1 MFFALTRRHTFG
13 LALFAGAFSMPA
25 LAQVPSGKPV
35 QIVVPFA
42 PGGAQDAIARL
53 VGAKLSTRLNTPVII
68 ENKGGAGGV
77 IAADGVAKAVADG
90 TVLLMATGGAV
101 SIAPHINPA
110 LPYDPLKDLAP
121 VALLADTPMT
131 LAVRSESPYKSAA
144 DLIADAKA
152 KPGSVTYAS
161 TGNGTV
167 SNLTG
172 ELFAMNVGAKL
183 LHVPYRGAGPAMTDL
198 LSGQVA
204 AIVTSAASI
213 EPMVNSGKARVL
225 ASFTTAPI
233 AALKAPTVR
242 EATGVTGLE
251 VPVWVGIMAPA
262 KTPVATIE
270 ALATALVAICGEPD
284 TQERIKSL
292 GALSTCG
299 GAAEAGTVIRS
310 DYDRWK
316 AVIATGNIKA
326 E

>member
-1 MFFALTRRHTFG
+1 MMIRPLSLVLSVFFAS
-13 LALFAGAFSMPA
+13 AAVAQMP
-25 LAQVPSGKPV
+25 PGKSV
-35 QIVVPFA
+35 QLVVPFA
-42 PGGAQDAIARL
+42 PGGAQDAIARY
-53 VGAKLSTRLNTPVII
+53 VGAKLSTRLGTPVIV

-77 IAADGVAKAVADG
+77 IAADGVAKGVADG
-90 TVLLMATGGAV
+90 TLLLMATGGAI
-101 SIAPHINPA
+101 SIAPHLQPA
-110 LPYDPLKDLAP
+110 LPYDPLKDLVP

-131 LAVRSESPYKSAA
+131 LAVRAESPYKTAT

-152 KPGSVTYAS
+152 RPASVSYAS

-172 ELFAMNVGAKL
+172 ELFGMNVGAKL

-204 AIVTSAASI
+204 AMVTSAASI
-213 EPMVNSGKARVL
+213 EPMVASGKARVL
-225 ASFTTAPI
+225 ATFTAAPI

-242 EATGVTGLE
+242 EATAVTGLE

-262 KTPVATIE
+262 KTPAATIE
-270 ALATALVAICGEPD
+270 ALAAALVAICGEAD
-284 TQERIKSL
+284 TKERMEKL

-299 GAAEAGTVIRS
+299 GAAQAGEVIRS
-310 DYDRWK
+310 DHARWK
-316 AVIATGNIKA
+316 TVIASGTIKA